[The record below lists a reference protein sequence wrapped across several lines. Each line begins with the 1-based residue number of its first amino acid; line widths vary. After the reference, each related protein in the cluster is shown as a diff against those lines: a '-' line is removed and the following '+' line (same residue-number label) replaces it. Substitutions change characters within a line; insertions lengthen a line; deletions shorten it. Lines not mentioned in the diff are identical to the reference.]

1 MIKNNRGMFYEKIN
15 AFVVPFY
22 ITGQFIFR
30 SFLFSRQMYYY
41 DWTRINE
48 LVLIV
53 CMGLFMLQHYGSIVL
68 LKTKKKFQS
77 KSNRVLLGWELALG
91 ALWLL
96 YILFFLLI
104 GASFSKILLLEVA
117 FNLIPIICRLIA
129 VGVDRK

>member
-1 MIKNNRGMFYEKIN
+1 MKNTNVALMMKN
-15 AFVVPFY
+15 TNVALATVY
-22 ITGQFIFR
+22 ISGQFIFR
-30 SFLFSRQMYYY
+30 SILLSRQMYSY

-104 GASFSKILLLEVA
+104 GVSFSKMLLLEVA